1 MRGMAACIKF
11 TRIAKLLLRVFRITV
26 WRYLAHILDLPLCPP
41 DRARSQKSFACI
53 SNKLSSEDLNA
64 IIVSITDIDS
74 SFLVHC

>member
-1 MRGMAACIKF
+1 MCARQACS
-11 TRIAKLLLRVFRITV
+11 LRALRSYSYELRTIS
-26 WRYLAHILDLPLCPP
+26 RCAAHILDLPP

-64 IIVSITDIDS
+64 SIVSITDIDI